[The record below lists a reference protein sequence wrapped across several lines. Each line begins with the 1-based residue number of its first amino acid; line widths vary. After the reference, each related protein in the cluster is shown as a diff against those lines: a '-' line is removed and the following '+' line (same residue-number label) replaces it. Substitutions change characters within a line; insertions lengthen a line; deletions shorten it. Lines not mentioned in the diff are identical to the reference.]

1 VRRLEAKAVS
11 YEVICIMVTFVEPD
25 GSERVPHVLLPGEGT
40 RPATAAEIAGEGAV
54 RLLCGSFS
62 ASTAPLTLTADHRLN
77 LAPAGEA
84 SLRAMRWW
92 TYPPATTQ

>member
-11 YEVICIMVTFVEPD
+11 YEVIRIMVTFVEPD

-54 RLLCGSFS
+54 RL
-62 ASTAPLTLTADHRLN
+62 
-77 LAPAGEA
+77 
-84 SLRAMRWW
+84 
-92 TYPPATTQ
+92 